1 MKNTSP
7 IKPQRAKVVVYFI
20 LLLLVIIAMTAIRVS
35 INRQAGNSETAEAAD
50 TIHAAIVYGPTSFR
64 VLESKDGNDSIIGI
78 NYHLLSLL
86 QDSLGV
92 PVVKHPVINRDEA
105 LAKLASG
112 EYDILASLPADNHL
126 KKNFLTTEEVYL
138 DRLVLIQKKSTDG
151 KLKVK
156 SALDIEGDTIHVEQG
171 SAATRRLENLQ
182 KEIGGTIHIKEESG
196 LSEEYLAMKV
206 GSGTWNYAVV
216 NERTA
221 QDMQALYPDLDFSTP
236 ISFTQFQVW
245 VLPLSGDSLLSKV
258 NNFLSSLPDSR
269 KSLSYPK
276 N

>member
-35 INRQAGNSETAEAAD
+35 INRHTGNSETAEATD

-64 VLESKDGNDSIIGI
+64 VLESEDGNDSIIGI

-138 DRLVLIQKKSTDG
+138 DRLVLIQKKSLDG

-206 GSGTWNYAVV
+206 GSGTWDYAVV

-221 QDMQALYPDLDFSTP
+221 QDMQTLYPDLDFSTP

>member
-35 INRQAGNSETAEAAD
+35 INRHAGNSETAEAAD

-64 VLESKDGNDSIIGI
+64 VLESEDGNDSIIGI

-138 DRLVLIQKKSTDG
+138 DRLVLIQKKTLDG

-206 GSGTWNYAVV
+206 GSGTWDYAVV

-221 QDMQALYPDLDFSTP
+221 QDMQTLYPDLDFSTP

-258 NNFLSSLPDSR
+258 NNFLSSLPDSQ